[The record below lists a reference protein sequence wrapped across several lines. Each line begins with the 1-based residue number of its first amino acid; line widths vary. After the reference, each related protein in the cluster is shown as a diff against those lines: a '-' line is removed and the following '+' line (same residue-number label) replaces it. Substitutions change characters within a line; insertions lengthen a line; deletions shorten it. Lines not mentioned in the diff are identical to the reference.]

1 LDIDSSGLK
10 VNSGGSIV
18 LTAIDTAGNALM
30 TFTDTLVDEA
40 VTITGPVTETLV
52 AMNSITGNP
61 NPITFT
67 WNRVSLATTYNH
79 QIAFDENFT
88 QLIYNG
94 AAVGAGTPTVAQTL
108 GPGLVA
114 PGVALTLT
122 PGNTY
127 YWRVQ
132 ANAPDLSPWSEVRKF
147 TIQPGTASVPTIGSP
162 ANGANDAGVNPA
174 FSWSPSSGATMYEFQ
189 LAVSTNFANPL
200 YADTMAVTGV
210 RPPVKLDPGTTYFWR
225 VRAVEPVEGDW
236 STIANFTVAEEA
248 APAAPPVEII
258 QTPPPVIEIPA
269 APPAPVIEIPPA
281 PPATEPIDSGYILA
295 IIIIGAILVIAVI
308 VLIVRTRRTV

>member
-1 LDIDSSGLK
+1 VVLWA
-10 VNSGGSIV
+10 VNNVATDQLWS
-18 LTAIDTAGNALM
+18 
-30 TFTDTLVDEA
+30 FTDTLANEA
-40 VTITGPVTETLV
+40 VAVSGPATETLV
-52 AMNSITGNP
+52 AMNSITGLP
-61 NPITFT
+61 NPVTFT
-67 WNRVSLATTYNH
+67 WSRISLATAYDLW
-79 QIAFDENFT
+79 IALDEDFT
-88 QLIYNG
+88 QSVTNNALDGVGNPAPTQAQIVGPNQ
-94 AAVGAGTPTVAQTL
+94 AAPNNF
-108 GPGLVA
+108 
-114 PGVALTLT
+114 TLT
-122 PGNTY
+122 PGTTY
-127 YWRVQ
+127 YWRVR
-132 ANAPDLSPWSEVRKF
+132 ASVPDLSPWSEVRSF
-147 TIQPGTASVPTIGSP
+147 TVQPGAASVPTIGSP
-162 ANGANDAGVNPA
+162 ANGSNEVGENPA